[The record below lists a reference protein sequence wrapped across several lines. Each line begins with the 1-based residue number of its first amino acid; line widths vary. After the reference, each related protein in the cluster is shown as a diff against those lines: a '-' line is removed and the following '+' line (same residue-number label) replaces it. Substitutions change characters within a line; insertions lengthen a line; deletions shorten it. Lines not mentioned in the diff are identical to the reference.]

1 MIIVVIDD
9 SKDKIDV
16 IKTYAEIFLP
26 KDTEIIFFGS
36 WSEAVSSEDT
46 LRRANRILLDHNLSY
61 DLSDLNGD
69 EIYKELEDRGL
80 SEKVY
85 GISSSPQDYLPEE
98 NRFNDL
104 RSFSKLF
111 LRLRGDSSEGELRE
125 NTLR

>member
-26 KDTEIIFFGS
+26 KDTAIIFFGS
-36 WSEAVSSEDT
+36 WNEAVSSEET
-46 LRRANRILLDHNLSY
+46 LRRATRILLDHNLSY
-61 DLSDLNGD
+61 DQSDLNGD

-85 GISSSPQDYLPEE
+85 GISSSSQDYLPEE

-104 RSFSKLF
+104 KSFSKLF
-111 LRLRGDSSEGELRE
+111 LRLREDSSEGELWE